1 MKHIVKGS
9 EPAQLRQWINGQ
21 PVENG
26 RRINCSYRDMPG
38 TVKAVV
44 KQRLILEQ
52 GGLCCYTGISV
63 TETQSHIEH
72 FLPQTLCTDT
82 DYKDVEYTNLLAAY
96 PGEDRPTCP
105 FGARARGSWYDPV
118 LLVSPLRGDCERRFV
133 FRLNGRI
140 EAANSGDDGAVQTIK
155 KLHLDHESLA
165 ELRKQQI
172 DAVLFPASRQLSN
185 NQLKRIAEV
194 YCQKDRQQR
203 YRPFCFVV
211 QQAANE
217 LLRKAERERIRRT
230 AIHQQEHI
238 S

>member
-1 MKHIVKGS
+1 MKYIVKGS

-21 PVENG
+21 PVVDG
-26 RRINCSYRDMPG
+26 QRINCSYRDMPG

-52 GGLCCYTGISV
+52 GGLCCYTGIAV
-63 TETQSHIEH
+63 TEDESHIEH
-72 FLPQTLCTDT
+72 FLPQTLCTNHE
-82 DYKDVEYTNLLAAY
+82 DVEYTNLLAAY
-96 PGEDRPTCP
+96 PGEDRPNCP
-105 FGARARGSWYDPV
+105 FGARARGSWFDAS
-118 LLVSPLRGDCERRFV
+118 LFVSPLRGDCERRFV
-133 FRLNGRI
+133 FRLNGAI
-140 EAANSGDDGAVQTIK
+140 QAANNSDSGAVHTIK
-155 KLHLDHESLA
+155 KLHLDHESLT

-172 DAVLFPASRQLSN
+172 DAVLFPANRQLSSS
-185 NQLKRIAEV
+185 QLRRIAEA

-217 LLRKAERERIRRT
+217 LLRRAERERIRRE
-230 AIHQQEHI
+230 AIRREHN

>member
-21 PVENG
+21 PIEDG
-26 RRINCSYRDMPG
+26 QRINCRYRDMPG
-38 TVKAVV
+38 SVKAVV

-63 TETQSHIEH
+63 TAAESHIEH
-72 FLPQTLCTDT
+72 FLPQTLCTNHE
-82 DYKDVEYTNLLAAY
+82 DVEYTNLLAAY
-96 PGEDRPTCP
+96 PGENRPNCP
-105 FGARARGSWYDPV
+105 FGARARGSWYDPN
-118 LLVSPLRGDCERRFV
+118 LLVSPLRGDCEQRFV
-133 FRLNGRI
+133 YRLNGVI
-140 EAANSGDDGAVQTIK
+140 EAANTGDSGAVQTIK
-155 KLHLDHESLA
+155 KLHLDHKSLT
-165 ELRKQQI
+165 ELRKHQI
-172 DAVLFPASRQLSN
+172 DAVLFSASHRLSSS
-185 NQLKRIAEV
+185 QLKRIAET

-217 LLRKAERERIRRT
+217 LLRKAERGRIRRR
-230 AIHQQEHI
+230 AIQQQGRH